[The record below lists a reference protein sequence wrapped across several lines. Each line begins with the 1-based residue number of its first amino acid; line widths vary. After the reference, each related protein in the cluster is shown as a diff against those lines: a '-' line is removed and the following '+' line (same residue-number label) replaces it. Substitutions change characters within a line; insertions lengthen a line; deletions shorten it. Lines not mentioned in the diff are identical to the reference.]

1 MTETLSSLAFWW
13 DFLVSYESK
22 RFSLLKQRKLE
33 KSNQTNHLVHWVSY
47 LFIHFWRQMHPNVY
61 LPIFADEQPAELQDG
76 LTSGSGSQGHMGGQL
91 MSSLLFTFATFN
103 VLKHATSPF
112 PRLQWWQTLPLNKQE
127 KIYKQNTYFEM
138 KWDVSFCV
146 EQQKYRKSP
155 TRNTS
160 KRVLKKLFW
169 YVRLDVPRSKRVS
182 FSLSFLPKSPIRKTV
197 FVAQKTFAIR
207 RIFLMLIGS
216 ASQCSK
222 LLHTVGY
229 SFYIIASDF
238 LDTSSIKL
246 LTWPWEKKG
255 EVSSTS
261 SLSL

>member
-1 MTETLSSLAFWW
+1 MIQNHSISDTDNWQVFRLTCTSVHLQKSMTETLSSLAFWW

-22 RFSLLKQRKLE
+22 RFSLLKRRKLE

-146 EQQKYRKSP
+146 EQQKYRKP
-155 TRNTS
+155 YYL
-160 KRVLKKLFW
+160 VF
-169 YVRLDVPRSKRVS
+169 
-182 FSLSFLPKSPIRKTV
+182 
-197 FVAQKTFAIR
+197 FVANK
-207 RIFLMLIGS
+207 LIS
-216 ASQCSK
+216 NS
-222 LLHTVGY
+222 
-229 SFYIIASDF
+229 
-238 LDTSSIKL
+238 
-246 LTWPWEKKG
+246 PWK
-255 EVSSTS
+255 
-261 SLSL
+261 